1 MFKNTQKHALLVL
14 IEVVLTSFPAEAHA
28 VARSAQ
34 IWYSN

>member
-28 VARSAQ
+28 LARSAQ